1 MRAIPFRK
9 TPSAILAVALLG
21 VCTMGQAQP
30 PPAPDRRTL
39 IAILPVDNMTGRLLL
54 GTPVEAAWRAALTAR
69 SVPLLDEPRLRALMD
84 AHRVR
89 STGGLS
95 PELAAAFRDE
105 VDVSGVL
112 VTSVGRWDE
121 SESPALALT
130 SRLVSTEARPRIL
143 WMGGGGTSGED
154 HPGFL
159 DLGVVTDPGVILD
172 RTVGKLAD
180 ALAASLSG
188 AAYNRPG
195 PRRRFRP
202 RQEFRHPE
210 GLSPNAPVRIAVLP
224 FTNRSPRRHAGDLV
238 ALHFVHQLAGRDGVE
253 VVEPGVVRDILL
265 RTRLI
270 PEGGIAFNQGQ
281 LLKELLGADLV
292 LTGDVLDYIDA
303 VGENQVPVVDFM
315 TQLLDSGRRSV
326 VWSSFHHNTGADRV
340 WFFNQGRIRT
350 AGALGSAM
358 AQATVERML
367 RDQFSPGGSRAP

>member
-1 MRAIPFRK
+1 MRAILFRK
-9 TPSAILAVALLG
+9 AKSAILAVAFLG
-21 VCTMGQAQP
+21 VCTMGQAQQS
-30 PPAPDRRTL
+30 PAADRGTL
-39 IAILPVDNMTGRLLL
+39 IAVLPVDNMTGRTLL
-54 GTPVEAAWRAALTAR
+54 GTPIAAAWRTALASR
-69 SVPLLDEPRLRALMD
+69 GVPLLDEPRLRALMD

-89 STGGLS
+89 YTGGLA

-105 VDVSGVL
+105 ADVSGVL
-112 VTSVGRWDE
+112 VTSVERWDE
-121 SESPALALT
+121 TESPVLALT

-143 WMGGGGTSGED
+143 WVDGGGASGED

-159 DLGVVTDPGVILD
+159 DLGVVTDPDVILD
-172 RTVGKLAD
+172 RTIGKLAD

-188 AAYNRPG
+188 AAIKRPAHQ
-195 PRRRFRP
+195 RRFRP

-210 GLSPNAPVRIAVLP
+210 GLSPAAPVRIAVLP

-238 ALHFVHQLAGRDGVE
+238 ALHFVHQLAGRDGIE

-303 VGENQVPVVDFM
+303 AGESQDPVVDFM
-315 TQLLDSGRRSV
+315 TQLLDSGRRNV

-340 WFFNQGRIRT
+340 WFFDKGRIRT
-350 AGALGSAM
+350 AGSLGSAM
-358 AQATVERML
+358 ARATVDRML
-367 RDQFSPGGSRAP
+367 REPLSPRGSRAP